1 MNTHFEKPIA
11 PVAVIDVGAS
21 AIRMEIA
28 ELHPDGSVRQLEA
41 LSRGVQLGKD
51 TFTAGRL
58 SSESIQAACEVL
70 RGFKQVMDSYGV
82 GRYRAVTTSAV
93 READNSDTFLDRV
106 FLRTGLDVDIIEGP
120 EENRLT
126 YAAVRDAFAHTPDLA
141 SHDCLMVEVGGGS
154 ADISFLQDWEP
165 LHSGTYPLGS
175 IRMRQAAEGISGD
188 YGRRLRLMRQNVA
201 NVIAHVTRDMPLR
214 RVRYVIML
222 GGDVRFVAK
231 RLCDSE
237 GSPAI
242 PVVARQAFLDFCD
255 EVVVHDIEALV
266 SHYRMSYA
274 DAETLGPALLAYQA
288 LLDAC
293 PAEEVF
299 IPNVSIRAGVLLDLA
314 RAEAGLRP
322 RRFGQEIRISALTLG
337 RKYQFDE
344 PHARQVSHLATHLF
358 DLLQKEHGM
367 GPSER
372 VLLEV
377 AALLHDIGLFVS
389 ARAHHKHTQYLLA
402 ASHIFGLTRR
412 DVQLAANV
420 ARYHRRS
427 PPQRR
432 HPDYAS
438 LDRDSRVIV
447 CKLAAILRVAN
458 ALDREHDQKIK
469 DVELAPEEGRWVI
482 LAETDADISSE
493 RMGVSAKGNL
503 FSDTF
508 GQPVVL
514 RKLGATR

>member
-1 MNTHFEKPIA
+1 MSTRFDKPIA

-28 ELHPDGSVRQLEA
+28 ELHPDGSVRQLES

-51 TFTAGRL
+51 TFTTGRL

-82 GRYRAVTTSAV
+82 RRHRAVTTSAV

-106 FLRTGLDVDIIEGP
+106 FLRTGIDVDIIEGP

-126 YAAVRDAFAHTPDLA
+126 YAAVRDAFRRHPERTAN
-141 SHDCLMVEVGGGS
+141 DCLMVEVGGGS

-165 LHSGTYPLGS
+165 VHSGTYPLGS
-175 IRMRQAAEGISGD
+175 IRVRQAVDRVAGD
-188 YGRRLRLMRQNVA
+188 HPRRVRLMRQNVA
-201 NVIAHVTRDMPLR
+201 NVAAHVARDMPLAQ
-214 RVRYVIML
+214 VRHVIML
-222 GGDVRFVAK
+222 GGDVRFAAK
-231 RLCDSE
+231 RLCPSDA
-237 GSPAI
+237 PDTI
-242 PVVARQAFLDFCD
+242 PVLSRQEFLDFCD
-255 EVVVHDIEALV
+255 EVVVHDVDELV
-266 SHYRMSYA
+266 NRYRISYA
-274 DAETLGPALLAYQA
+274 DAETLGPALLAYQV
-288 LLDAC
+288 LLEAC
-293 PAEEVF
+293 PAEDVF
-299 IPNVSIRAGVLLDLA
+299 IPAVSIRAGMLLDLA
-314 RAEAGLRP
+314 RVEAGLRP
-322 RRFGQEIRISALTLG
+322 RGFEQEIRISAVTLG

-344 PHARQVSHLATHLF
+344 PHARHVAHLATQLF
-358 DLLQKEHGM
+358 DLLQREHGL

-372 VLLEV
+372 VVLDV
-377 AALLHDIGLFVS
+377 AALVHDIGLFVS
-389 ARAHHKHTQYLLA
+389 SRAHHKHTQYLVS
-402 ASHIFGLTRR
+402 ASHIFGLTRG

-427 PPQRR
+427 PPLRS

-438 LDRDSRVIV
+438 LDRDSRVRV

-458 ALDREHDQKIK
+458 ALDREHSQKVR
-469 DVELAPEEGRWVI
+469 DVELAAEEGRWVI
-482 LAETDADISSE
+482 LAKTDADIAAE
-493 RMGVSAKGNL
+493 RMAVGAKADL

-514 RKLGATR
+514 RKLGAEP